1 MPYLSYVF
9 CEKCNN
15 VNLDIDEAATIDCY
29 RTEGRK
35 TIFVNPATLIWDYL
49 IYTCPYC
56 RTQYKYTFK
65 DIERKT
71 RMYFSEKA
79 EKYKNYFDAI
89 SSQDLSKG
97 PEVEESEQIK
107 KGTRKRLER
116 MYADTS

>member
-79 EKYKNYFDAI
+79 EKYKNYFDIELKWGVQNDVENRVNTEQYKMDRFTLRI
-89 SSQDLSKG
+89 SD
-97 PEVEESEQIK
+97 
-107 KGTRKRLER
+107 
-116 MYADTS
+116 